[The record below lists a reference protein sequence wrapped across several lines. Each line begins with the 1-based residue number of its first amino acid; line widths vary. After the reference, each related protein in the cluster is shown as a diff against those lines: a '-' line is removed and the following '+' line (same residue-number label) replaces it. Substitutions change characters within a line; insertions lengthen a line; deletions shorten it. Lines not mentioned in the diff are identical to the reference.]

1 MKTNILKC
9 CAAALVLA
17 GGVSCTDLLDMTPTN
32 LVSDKTMWE
41 KTENIFPEDKNKE
54 LQWRER
60 LFITG
65 RS

>member
-41 KTENIFPEDKNKE
+41 KTENAEHSTKSTADSHT
-54 LQWRER
+54 QRTR
-60 LFITG
+60 
-65 RS
+65 RV

>member
-41 KTENIFPEDKNKE
+41 KTENAEHSTQSTADSHTQRTP
-54 LQWRER
+54 RV
-60 LFITG
+60 
-65 RS
+65 